1 MKTEIFV
8 NLFRLNKKIITLKQ
22 HYIDAMSEKKNCF
35 GGSFFVHKNTEQE
48 AKTNAK
54 FIQKGHAYTADGS
67 HLQGSAVHS
76 GYHSH
81 LPDCRKWHL

>member
-1 MKTEIFV
+1 MKKELLRWFF
-8 NLFRLNKKIITLKQ
+8 FRT
-22 HYIDAMSEKKNCF
+22 
-35 GGSFFVHKNTEQE
+35 KNTEQE

-54 FIQKGHAYTADGS
+54 FIQKGYAYTADGT
-67 HLQGSAVHS
+67 HLQGSAMHS

>member
-1 MKTEIFV
+1 MKKELLRWFF
-8 NLFRLNKKIITLKQ
+8 FRT
-22 HYIDAMSEKKNCF
+22 
-35 GGSFFVHKNTEQE
+35 KNTEQE

-54 FIQKGHAYTADGS
+54 FIQKGHAYTADGT

-81 LPDCRKWHL
+81 LPDC